1 MDPNIGKHFF
11 FFQEISTDLRI
22 GQKVRWKK
30 GGFFCEPLDEFRR
43 KERVEEVL
51 YKFRRRQWQPT
62 PVFCLENP
70 MDRGAWSA
78 AVHGVVKSRTRLSD

>member
-11 FFQEISTDLRI
+11 FSQEISTDLRI

-51 YKFRRRQWQPT
+51 YKFRKRQWQPT
-62 PVFCLENP
+62 PVLLP
-70 MDRGAWSA
+70 GKS
-78 AVHGVVKSRTRLSD
+78 HGGRSLIGCSPWGC